1 MRALF
6 LSIFLLL
13 LSCCSLKEGRELVM
27 DNKNSLLGKEV
38 QAKSW
43 ERLQNI
49 IQSIINLN
57 IIE

>member
-1 MRALF
+1 
-6 LSIFLLL
+6 
-13 LSCCSLKEGRELVM
+13 M

>member
-6 LSIFLLL
+6 LSVFLLL